1 MSGNVYY
8 KQYDSSRMSSR
19 TLDSRSSTNKT
30 YILKLLIF
38 VILEQSFV
46 FISCLIYVVVYL
58 AISLQFTII
67 SAYLKTFKLSQ

>member
-8 KQYDSSRMSSR
+8 KQYDSSKMSSR

-46 FISCLIYVVVYL
+46 FISCVVSGF
-58 AISLQFTII
+58 AAFG
-67 SAYLKTFKLSQ
+67 KK